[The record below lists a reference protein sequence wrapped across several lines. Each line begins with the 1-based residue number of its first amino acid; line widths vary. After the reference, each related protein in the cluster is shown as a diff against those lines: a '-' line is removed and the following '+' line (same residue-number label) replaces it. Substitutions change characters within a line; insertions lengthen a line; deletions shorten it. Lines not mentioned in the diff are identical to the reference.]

1 MRASQIWSS
10 ACLTALMVLTTQAS
24 AQTDAANPYY
34 SAAQTE
40 LSRKLAVQPNTSK
53 ARNIIIFVG
62 DGMGV
67 STTTA
72 ARILAGQEAGKDG
85 EAYVMTMDALPFS
98 GLVKTYSHDSQVA
111 DSAPT
116 ATALMSGVKSRNS
129 IIGLSHEAEVGNC
142 ASAQTTRVASLI
154 ELAEDAGL
162 ATGVVTTT
170 RITHATPASAYA
182 HTPERDWEDDV
193 ELSKAVRAEACVDIA
208 RQLIEFNHGDG
219 LEVVLGGGR
228 RHFLPQTVA
237 DPEYAD
243 KKGRRKDGRN
253 LIADWQKAHPKGQ
266 YVWDAKGFKGLDL
279 TAKGPILGLF
289 EPDHMQYEVDRARDK
304 AGEPSL
310 AEMTALA
317 ITRLKSN
324 PKGFVLLVEGGRI
337 DHAHHAG
344 QAGRALHDTV
354 ALDKALRTA
363 QEMTDSRDTLIIVTA
378 DHSHGLTMSG
388 YPARGN
394 PILGLAKDSE
404 GKVIKAADG
413 KPYTTLTYATGPG
426 AEINKPRGDI
436 SAVNTEDPDYHQQA
450 LLPAPSAAHSGED
463 VAVRASGPFAHLL
476 QGTIEQNLIFHVMRH
491 AAQIPAP

>member
-1 MRASQIWSS
+1 MRAQIWSS
-10 ACLTALMVLTTQAS
+10 ACLTALMLLTTQAS
-24 AQTDAANPYY
+24 AQTDGENPYY

-40 LSRKLAVQPNTSK
+40 LKTKLAVQPNTAK

-72 ARILAGQEAGKDG
+72 ARILAGQEAGTDG
-85 EAYVMTMDALPFS
+85 EAYVMAMDALPFS

-116 ATALMSGVKSRNS
+116 ATALMAGVKSRNS
-129 IIGLSHEAEVGNC
+129 VIGLSHEAQVNNC
-142 ASAQTTRVASLI
+142 ASAKTTGVASLV

-162 ATGVVTTT
+162 STGVVTTT
-170 RITHATPASAYA
+170 RITHATPAAAYA
-182 HTPERDWEDDV
+182 HTPQRNWEDDADLP
-193 ELSKAVRAEACVDIA
+193 EQAKSEGCIDIA
-208 RQLIEFNHGDG
+208 RQLVEFNHGDG
-219 LEVVLGGGR
+219 IEVVLGGGR
-228 RHFLPQTVA
+228 RHFTPQTVA
-237 DPEYAD
+237 DPEYGD
-243 KKGRRKDGRN
+243 KMGLRKDGRN
-253 LIADWQKAHPKGQ
+253 LIADWQKAHPTGQ
-266 YVWDAKGFKGLDL
+266 YIWDAKGFAGLDL

-289 EPDHMQYEVDRARDK
+289 EPDHMQYEVDRPKDE

-317 ITRLKSN
+317 ITRLKAN

-354 ALDKALRTA
+354 ALDNAVGKAL
-363 QEMTDSRDTLIIVTA
+363 EMTDSRDTLIIVTA
-378 DHSHGLTMSG
+378 DHSHGLTLSG

-394 PILGLAKDSE
+394 PILGLAKDKD
-404 GKVIKAADG
+404 GKAIKAADG

-436 SAVNTEDPDYHQQA
+436 SSVNTEDHDYHQQA

-491 AAQIPAP
+491 ALQIATE